1 MNRSVGQLLRSP
13 LFLIVGA
20 VLLWFIG
27 AFLVYPNLRLLGQV
41 FLPDGNF
48 SLSAIERL
56 SSSHRAMTSLR
67 NSFVLAVVLS
77 MTVNVVG
84 IFIVLVTRYFDIRG
98 AKILAVGYATTLIY
112 GGIVLVSG
120 YKFIY
125 GQNGIVTTAVQRLW
139 PNMDADW
146 FSGMFAVVF
155 VMTFAST
162 GYHLLFLTSAMSKV
176 DFSTIEAAKIMGA
189 SNWVVLR
196 SVVLPTL
203 KPMIYAV
210 TILTFL
216 GGLGA
221 LAAPQVLG
229 GQDFQT
235 ITPLILAF
243 ASAPSSRDLAATLA
257 IVLGLTTIVLL
268 MLMNRLEK
276 GGTYFSV
283 SKLPAV
289 MQKQKIENPF
299 ANAAAHLAAYA
310 LFVVYTLPPVLI
322 VLFSFTDAAAI
333 QNGTLLWGSFTLD
346 NYAQVLTNYAN
357 LWPLLVSIGY
367 GAVATVI
374 VVVGMLFVAR
384 IVQRSRN
391 PITAA
396 IQYLLLIPW
405 ILPST
410 MIALG
415 LIVAFDHSQWFVG
428 NTVLTGTV
436 GILVIAYVIVK
447 IPFTMRVLQAAYAS
461 VPDQLEEAAAILGA
475 NSLTTFR
482 RVLFPIVAPTAAAVA
497 ALNFNSLLDD
507 YDIAVFLSH
516 PLYQPLGI
524 VIKNATSSDTLN
536 DATALTFV
544 YTVILMVVTG
554 TTMYLVYGRRG
565 RSEDRRDRRRR
576 HARHVVPP
584 TNTQNAPT
592 RTLVTA
598 VAAPVMSGASQ
609 EA

>member
-1 MNRSVGQLLRSP
+1 MNRSAGQLLRSP
-13 LFLIVGA
+13 LFLIVWA
-20 VLLWFIG
+20 ALLWFIG
-27 AFLVYPNLRLLGQV
+27 AFLIYPNLRMLGQV
-41 FLPDGNF
+41 FLPGGN
-48 SLSAIERL
+48 LSFIAIERL
-56 SSSHRAMTSLR
+56 SSSDRAMASLR
-67 NSFVLAVVLS
+67 NSLLLAIVLS
-77 MTVNVVG
+77 VTVNAVG

-98 AKILAVGYATTLIY
+98 SRILSIGYATTLIY
-112 GGIVLVSG
+112 GGIVLVAG

-125 GQNGIVTTAVQRLW
+125 GQNGIVTTAVRRLW
-139 PNMDADW
+139 PGLDAGW
-146 FSGMFAVVF
+146 FSGMFAVAF

-162 GYHLLFLTSAMSKV
+162 GYHLLFLSSAMAKV
-176 DFSTIEAAKIMGA
+176 DFSTIEAAKMMGA
-189 SNWVVLR
+189 SNWSVLR

-203 KPMIYAV
+203 RPMIFAI

-257 IVLGLTTIVLL
+257 IVLGLATIVLL
-268 MLMNRLEK
+268 MVMNKLEK

-283 SKLPAV
+283 SKVPAT
-289 MQKQKIENPF
+289 MKKQKIENPVVNAIVHAVAYVLF
-299 ANAAAHLAAYA
+299 A
-310 LFVVYTLPPVLI
+310 VYTLPPLLI
-322 VLFSFTDAAAI
+322 IIFSFTDSAAI
-333 QNGTLLWGSFTLD
+333 QSASLSWDSFTLS
-346 NYAQVLTNYAN
+346 NYAQVFTDYTH

-367 GAVATVI
+367 SAAATA
-374 VVVGMLFVAR
+374 VVVFGMLFVAR
-384 IVQRSRN
+384 IVQRYRN
-391 PITAA
+391 PITSA

-415 LIVAFDHSQWFVG
+415 LIIAFDHSEWMVG
-428 NTVLTGTV
+428 NAVLTGTV
-436 GILVIAYVIVK
+436 SILAIAYVIVK

-475 NSLTTFR
+475 STFTTFR

-507 YDIAVFLSH
+507 YDMAVFLSH

-524 VIKNATSSDTLN
+524 VIKNATTSETLN

-544 YTVILMVVTG
+544 YTVILMVITG
-554 TTMYLVYGRRG
+554 TTMYLVYGRTSHSRG
-565 RSEDRRDRRRR
+565 SERHRRAQALEPEGTT
-576 HARHVVPP
+576 H
-584 TNTQNAPT
+584 TPT
-592 RTLVTA
+592 RTLVTT
-598 VAAPVMSGASQ
+598 VAAPVLSGAIQ
-609 EA
+609 EK